1 MQKGHLPAREVA
13 FYMGPFFHEPTFHG
27 LMDSWGQSVRQSGS
41 NTYSPASQRRISFT
55 QA

>member
-1 MQKGHLPAREVA
+1 MQQGHLPAREVA
-13 FYMGPFFHEPTFHG
+13 FYMGPFF
-27 LMDSWGQSVRQSGS
+27 MDSWGQSVRQSGS

>member
-13 FYMGPFFHEPTFHG
+13 FYMGPFIMTPLF
-27 LMDSWGQSVRQSGS
+27 MDSWGQSVRQSGS